1 MKRSID
7 HAHGDAGQARRLLS
21 VARRRARARAV
32 SLYVLLVIAGVVAA
46 LMALAALLAFL
57 GRGG

>member
-7 HAHGDAGQARRLLS
+7 RAHDDAGRARRLLS
-21 VARRRARARAV
+21 GARRRARARAV
-32 SLYVLLVIAGVVAA
+32 SLYVLLVVVGVVAA

-57 GRGG
+57 GRGD